1 MFDTVHKHRRLA
13 QIILALLIIPF
24 AFFGVDSYFRRD
36 AATPAVATV
45 GGQEITRAEYDELL
59 RLQQENMRQ
68 QMGRGF
74 DPAIFDSPEVRYA
87 LVEQLVAQRLLR
99 QRAADERFRVTDAD
113 VMRAIGDIEP
123 FRVDGQFSPD
133 RYRAL
138 LRAQNKTPAMF
149 ESEMR
154 QNLMLAPLQEPIA
167 MANIVA
173 RSAGERFVGL
183 VEQQRQV
190 ASATIDAEPLA
201 KGIKIDDAAVKS
213 FYDQNQAAFNTP
225 EQARIEYVLL
235 SLPALAAQVSVDA
248 AELKKQYEANLAN
261 YSKAEERSAAHILVA
276 VKPDASDA
284 DKAAAR
290 KKAETLA
297 QQARSAPAKFAELA
311 KANSED
317 PGSAGQGGEL
327 GAFARGSMV
336 KPFEDAVFAGKPGD
350 IVGPVETEFG
360 SHVIRIGNV
369 DAGRTK
375 TFDEVKGELEQQ
387 VRNNKAQARFAQAA
401 DQLQNLVY
409 EQSESLAPVEKAIDV
424 KVVTTPLLTRSQVQ
438 QLAQGNAKFVQALF
452 SPESIQSKR
461 NTEAMEI
468 GPNALMAGRIVEYRP
483 AAPRP
488 FDEVK
493 DEIRRQLVARAASE
507 QAQKTGQEKLALL
520 EQGRSEKDVG
530 LAFGKPVTLS
540 RTQPAPG
547 YGPDAVNRIFQADSA
562 KLPTYLGAANERG
575 GYSIYKLV
583 SVTTPPSTDPKRM
596 EAATARLGEQV
607 GRELMNAYVATLKA
621 RGDVKINP
629 QALEKAR

>member
-36 AATPAVATV
+36 AAMPAVATV
-45 GGQEITRAEYDELL
+45 GGVEITRAEYDELV

-68 QMGRGF
+68 TMGRGF
-74 DPAIFDSPEVRYA
+74 DPAIFDNPEVRYA

-99 QRAADERFRVTDAD
+99 QRASEERFRVTDAD
-113 VMRAIGDIEP
+113 VTRAISEIEP
-123 FRVDGQFSPD
+123 FRVDGAFSPD

-138 LRAQNKTPAMF
+138 LRQRNKTPAMF

-154 QNLMLAPLQEPIA
+154 QDLLLAPLQEPITT
-167 MANIVA
+167 ANIVA

-190 ASATIDAEPLA
+190 ASATIDAEPFA
-201 KGIKIDDAAVKS
+201 KNLKIDDAAVKN

-235 SLPALAAQVSVDA
+235 SLPALASQVSVDA
-248 AELKKQYEANLAN
+248 AELKKQYEANVAS

-276 VKPDASDA
+276 VKPDASEA
-284 DKAAAR
+284 DKAAAK

-297 QQARSAPAKFAELA
+297 QQARSAPAKFADLA

-336 KPFEDAVFAGKPGD
+336 KPFEDAVFAAKPGE

-360 SHVIRIGNV
+360 YHVIRVGSI

-424 KVVTTPLLTRSQVQ
+424 KVVTTPLLTRAQVQ

-452 SPESIQSKR
+452 SPESIQAKR
-461 NTEAMEI
+461 NTEAIEI

-493 DEIRRQLVARAASE
+493 EEIRRQLVARGASE
-507 QAQKTGQEKLALL
+507 LAQKSGQEKLAQL
-520 EQGRSEKDVG
+520 EQGRTEKEVG
-530 LAFGKPVTLS
+530 LAFGKPVVLS
-540 RTQPAPG
+540 RAQPATG
-547 YGPDAVNRIFQADSA
+547 FGPDAVNRIFQADSA
-562 KLPTYLGAANERG
+562 KLPKYLGAANERG

-583 SVTTPPSTDPKRM
+583 SVTTPPSADPKRM
-596 EAATARLGEQV
+596 EVATARLGEQI

-621 RGDVKINP
+621 SGDVKINQ